1 MLVTLE
7 SFLDSHAT
15 YEGWLYE
22 LSRFKAA
29 VIVFS
34 LKVLVRTLCCCLAVT
49 QAISQESLIWLMVI
63 NHSSSR
69 LLRTS
74 WDKKAD
80 EGRSLAKSS
89 KSTWFLGVVWI

>member
-1 MLVTLE
+1 MLVRLE

-22 LSRFKAA
+22 LSRFK
-29 VIVFS
+29 VV
-34 LKVLVRTLCCCLAVT
+34 VT
-49 QAISQESLIWLMVI
+49 QAISQENLIWLMVI